1 MEKKTMTPKAL
12 VFDLD
17 GVLTDTAELHYL
29 AWKRLA
35 EELGLYF
42 DREQNEALK
51 GVSRI
56 GSFEIILAN
65 NNKLDA
71 YDMSEKETL
80 ANRKNE
86 YYKDLVETLT
96 EKDILPG
103 IKQLLIDARAKGLKT
118 AVASVS
124 RNAPRVLERIG
135 LTEYFD
141 VVADSAKVKNSK
153 PDPEIFL
160 TCAEQLGVDP
170 RDCIGLEDSQA
181 GIEGILSAGMY
192 AVGINVTI
200 ISKSPDLILSS
211 TAELSMDLL
220 EKNFAPK
227 A

>member
-1 MEKKTMTPKAL
+1 MTPKAL

-211 TAELSMDLL
+211 TAELSMELL
-220 EKNFAPK
+220 EKSFAPK
-227 A
+227 I

>member
-1 MEKKTMTPKAL
+1 MMPKAL

-42 DREQNEALK
+42 DKEQNEALK

-71 YDMSEKETL
+71 YDMTEKETL

-96 EKDILPG
+96 EKDIRPG
-103 IKQLLIDARAKGLKT
+103 IKQLLVDAREKGIKM

-135 LTEYFD
+135 ITEYFD
-141 VVADSAKVKNSK
+141 VVADSAKVKKSK
-153 PDPEIFL
+153 PDPEIFI

-211 TAELSMDLL
+211 TSELSMELL

-227 A
+227 I

>member
-1 MEKKTMTPKAL
+1 MKMALKAL

-17 GVLTDTAELHYL
+17 GVITDSAELHYQ
-29 AWKRLA
+29 AWKRLS

-56 GSFEIILAN
+56 GSFEIILRN
-65 NNKLDA
+65 NDKLDA
-71 YDMSEKETL
+71 YTEEEKETL

-86 YYKDLVETLT
+86 YYKELVETLT

-103 IKQLLIDARAKGLKT
+103 IYQLLKDARSAGLKT
-118 AVASVS
+118 AIASVS
-124 RNAPRVLERIG
+124 RNAPRVLEKIG
-135 LTEYFD
+135 LSDYFD
-141 VVADSAKVKNSK
+141 TIADAAKVKRSK

-160 TCAEQLGVDP
+160 TCAEQLGIDP
-170 RDCIGLEDSQA
+170 VDCIGLEDSQA

-200 ISKSPDLILSS
+200 TGPAPDLILSATS
-211 TAELSMDLL
+211 ELSLELL
-220 EKNFAPK
+220 MKSYVPK
-227 A
+227 K

>member
-1 MEKKTMTPKAL
+1 MALKAL

-17 GVLTDTAELHYL
+17 GVITDSAELHYQ
-29 AWKRLA
+29 AWKRLS

-56 GSFEIILAN
+56 GSFEIILRN

-71 YDMSEKETL
+71 YTEEEKETL

-86 YYKDLVETLT
+86 YYKELVETLT

-103 IKQLLIDARAKGLKT
+103 IQQLLIDARAMGLKT
-118 AVASVS
+118 AIASVS
-124 RNAPRVLERIG
+124 RNAPRVLEKIG
-135 LTEYFD
+135 LSDYFD
-141 VVADSAKVKNSK
+141 TIADATKVKRSK

-170 RDCIGLEDSQA
+170 VDCIGLEDSQA
-181 GIEGILSAGMY
+181 GIEAILSAGMY

-200 ISKSPDLILSS
+200 TGSSPDLILSS
-211 TAELSMDLL
+211 TSELSLELL
-220 EKNFAPK
+220 VRNYLPK
-227 A
+227 K

>member
-1 MEKKTMTPKAL
+1 MALKAL

-17 GVLTDTAELHYL
+17 GVITDSAELHYQ
-29 AWKRLA
+29 AWKRLS
-35 EELGLYF
+35 EELGLCF

-56 GSFEIILAN
+56 GSFEIILRN

-71 YDMSEKETL
+71 YTAEEKEAL

-86 YYKDLVETLT
+86 YYKELVETLT
-96 EKDILPG
+96 ENDILPG
-103 IKQLLIDARAKGLKT
+103 IYQLLKDARKSGLKT
-118 AVASVS
+118 AIASVS
-124 RNAPRVLERIG
+124 RNAPRVLEKIG
-135 LTEYFD
+135 LSDYFD
-141 VVADSAKVKNSK
+141 TIADAAKVKRSK

-170 RDCIGLEDSQA
+170 VDCIGLEDSQA

-200 ISKSPDLILSS
+200 TGPAPDLILSATS
-211 TAELSMDLL
+211 ELSLELL
-220 EKNFAPK
+220 MKSYVPK
-227 A
+227 K

>member
-1 MEKKTMTPKAL
+1 MMPKAL

-17 GVLTDTAELHYL
+17 GVITDSAELHYL

-51 GVSRI
+51 GVSRV

-65 NNKLDA
+65 NNKSDM
-71 YDMSEKETL
+71 YEMSEKEAL

-86 YYKDLVETLT
+86 YYKELVETLT

-103 IKQLLIDARAKGLKT
+103 IKQLLVDARANGLKT

-141 VVADSAKVKNSK
+141 VIADAAKVKRSK

-160 TCAEQLGVDP
+160 TCAEQVGVDP
-170 RDCIGLEDSQA
+170 KDCIGLEDSQA
-181 GIEGILSAGMY
+181 GIEAILSAGMY

-200 ISKSPDLILSS
+200 TSKSPDLILSS

-227 A
+227 I

>member
-1 MEKKTMTPKAL
+1 MALKAL

-17 GVLTDTAELHYL
+17 GVITDSAELHYQ
-29 AWKRLA
+29 AWKRLS

-56 GSFEIILAN
+56 GSFEIILRN

-71 YDMSEKETL
+71 YTEEEKETL

-86 YYKDLVETLT
+86 YYKELVETLT
-96 EKDILPG
+96 EDDILPG
-103 IKQLLIDARAKGLKT
+103 IYQLLKDARAEGLKT
-118 AVASVS
+118 AIASVS
-124 RNAPRVLERIG
+124 RNAPRVLEKIG
-135 LTEYFD
+135 LSEYFD
-141 VVADSAKVKNSK
+141 TIADAAKVKRSK

-160 TCAEQLGVDP
+160 TCAEQLGIDP
-170 RDCIGLEDSQA
+170 VDCIGLEDSQA

-200 ISKSPDLILSS
+200 TGPAPDLILSATS
-211 TAELSMDLL
+211 ELSLELL
-220 EKNFAPK
+220 KNSYVPK
-227 A
+227 Q

>member
-1 MEKKTMTPKAL
+1 MRMALKAL

-17 GVLTDTAELHYL
+17 GVITDSAELHYQ
-29 AWKRLA
+29 AWKRLS

-56 GSFEIILAN
+56 GSFEIILRN
-65 NNKLDA
+65 NDKLDA
-71 YDMSEKETL
+71 YTQEEKETL

-86 YYKDLVETLT
+86 YYKELVETLT

-103 IKQLLIDARAKGLKT
+103 IHQLLKDARAAGLKT
-118 AVASVS
+118 AIASVS

-135 LTEYFD
+135 LSEYFD
-141 VVADSAKVKNSK
+141 TIADAAKVKRSK

-160 TCAEQLGVDP
+160 TCAKQLGIDP
-170 RDCIGLEDSQA
+170 VDCIGLEDSQA

-200 ISKSPDLILSS
+200 TGPAPDLILSATS
-211 TAELSMDLL
+211 ELSLELL
-220 EKNFAPK
+220 MNSYVPK
-227 A
+227 K

>member
-1 MEKKTMTPKAL
+1 MTPKAL

>member
-1 MEKKTMTPKAL
+1 MALKAL

-17 GVLTDTAELHYL
+17 GVITDSAELHYQ
-29 AWKRLA
+29 AWKRLS

-56 GSFEIILAN
+56 GSFEIILRN

-71 YDMSEKETL
+71 YTEEEKETL

-86 YYKDLVETLT
+86 YYKELVETLT

-103 IKQLLIDARAKGLKT
+103 IQQLLIDARAMGLKT
-118 AVASVS
+118 AIASVS
-124 RNAPRVLERIG
+124 RNAPRVLEKIG
-135 LTEYFD
+135 LSDYFD
-141 VVADSAKVKNSK
+141 TIADAAKVKRSK

-170 RDCIGLEDSQA
+170 VDCIGLEDSQA
-181 GIEGILSAGMY
+181 GIEAILSAGMY

-200 ISKSPDLILSS
+200 TGSSPDLILSS
-211 TAELSMDLL
+211 TSELSLELL
-220 EKNFAPK
+220 VRNYLPK
-227 A
+227 K